1 MIALALALAALA
13 ATPGERAFTFEAQR
27 LPPQVRER
35 VVGVSWRE
43 GCPVPL
49 RTLRYLEVAHRGF
62 DGRGRVGEL
71 IVHRDAV
78 PAMRRAFGRL
88 FRKRF
93 PIRRMR
99 LVDDYGAS
107 DFESI
112 EADNTSA
119 FNCRTVAGTDRW
131 SEHAYGR
138 AIDINPVENPYVQ
151 AGSVDPPEGRRYAAL
166 DRSAGARVPPGV
178 VVAGDVVVQ
187 AVADVG
193 WTWGGTW
200 SSSKDYQHF
209 SLSGR

>member
-49 RTLRYLEVAHRGF
+49 RKLRYLEVAHRGF
-62 DGRGRVGEL
+62 DGRDRVGEL

-88 FRKRF
+88 HRKRF

-99 LVDDYGAS
+99 LVDDYRAS

-131 SEHAYGR
+131 SDHAYGR
-138 AIDINPVENPYVQ
+138 AIDVNPIENPYVS
-151 AGSVDPPEGRRYAAL
+151 ADGMTAHPASEPYL
-166 DRSAGARVPPGV
+166 DRRRRRPGMARGGGVLVKAFAAAG
-178 VVAGDVVVQ
+178 
-187 AVADVG
+187 
-193 WTWGGTW
+193 WEWGGKW
-200 SSSKDYQHF
+200 SPARDYQHF
-209 SLSGR
+209 SATGN